1 MNNIHGINFNSIC
14 SHCGHYFNSCD
25 STKDCDVKQFSCNDF
40 KLILIKINDQYNN
53 FKLKL
58 TIICN
63 RCFKVQLFDF
73 IIGKIQGQNLRTDES
88 FNYICCNNSLNGHA
102 FLSEDLLVSQE
113 QLSNNQNNNIN
124 LNNINQ
130 NNIIQN
136 NFNVINQNPI
146 INNDNSI
153 NVINDN
159 QDNIQDYIEDDFDDN
174 NVYNNENEFKREI
187 ERFEQK
193 NIIEFDKKNIL
204 LNFLDGETKKKYK
217 IYAKLDLKL
226 ENVLDD
232 LVSQFPELSYKNKRI
247 LVNNNK
253 VNLSAKISTFDLNA
267 DSNIIIK

>member
-63 RCFKVQLFDF
+63 RCLKVQLFDF
-73 IIGKIQGQNLRTDES
+73 NIGKTQGQNLRTDES

-146 INNDNSI
+146 INNNNSI

-159 QDNIQDYIEDDFDDN
+159 QDNILDYIEDDLDDN
-174 NVYNNENEFKREI
+174 IVYNNENEFKREI

-217 IYAKLDLKL
+217 ICSKLDLKL

-247 LVNNNK
+247 LVNNNN
-253 VNLSAKISTFDLNA
+253 VNLSAKLSTFDLNA
-267 DSNIIIK
+267 DSDIIIK

>member
-1 MNNIHGINFNSIC
+1 MNRIHGINFNSAC
-14 SHCGHYFNSCD
+14 SFCAHNFNFCG
-25 STKDCDVKQFSCNDF
+25 STKDSDVKQFSCNDF

-63 RCFKVQLFDF
+63 RCLKVQLFDF
-73 IIGKIQGQNLRTDES
+73 NIGKYQGQNLRTDES

-102 FLSEDLLVSQE
+102 FLSEVELVSHE

-124 LNNINQ
+124 Q
-130 NNIIQN
+130 Y

-146 INNDNSI
+146 INNNNSI

-174 NVYNNENEFKREI
+174 NVYNNENDFKREI
-187 ERFEQK
+187 GRFEQK

-247 LVNNNK
+247 LVNNNN
-253 VNLSAKISTFDLNA
+253 VNLSAKLSTFDLNA
-267 DSNIIIK
+267 DSDIIIK

>member
-1 MNNIHGINFNSIC
+1 MNRIHGINFNSIC
-14 SHCGHYFNSCD
+14 SFCSHYFNFYG
-25 STKDCDVKQFSCNDF
+25 STKDSDVKQFSCNDF

-63 RCFKVQLFDF
+63 RCLKVQLFDF
-73 IIGKIQGQNLRTDES
+73 NIGKFQGQNLRTDES

-102 FLSEDLLVSQE
+102 FLSEEELVSLDQI
-113 QLSNNQNNNIN
+113 SNNQNNHIN
-124 LNNINQ
+124 KY
-130 NNIIQN
+130 
-136 NFNVINQNPI
+136 NFNVINQNQNPI
-146 INNDNSI
+146 NNNDNSI

-159 QDNIQDYIEDDFDDN
+159 QGNIPDYIEDDFDDN